1 MSTPAGTTKTKTKKA
16 PRPNWVSTRNP
27 CKACAPLG
35 AALVMRGIEGALPF
49 LHGSQGCAT
58 YMRRYLISHFREPM
72 DIATSGFSEATTI
85 FGGGENLRQGLNNVT
100 SQYHPELIGIATT
113 CLTETIGEDV
123 AGMLRE
129 YREKIAEEDRPL
141 LVHVS
146 TPSYSGTHIDGF
158 HDAVRAVIE
167 QMAEPG
173 ESASAYAD
181 SCINVFPGL
190 VSAEDL
196 RYVKAVAEDFELPL
210 TLFPDYSETLDGESM
225 TKYTKIPAGGT
236 KIATLRASGSA
247 AASIEFGRTLRSKK
261 TAASYLQEKFAVPA
275 KRIGL
280 PIGVQETDAFFAV
293 MEELS
298 GRKTPEK
305 FLQER
310 GRLIDAYVDGHK
322 YLFGKRA
329 MVIGDEDLVVG
340 LTSFLAETGVVP
352 VLCASGGKSGALAK
366 SIAEVSS
373 HLLEPVAVRDGV
385 DYMTIADEVELK
397 ELKPDF
403 VIGNSKAAKLAK
415 ELGVP
420 LIRVGFPVHD
430 RIGGQRILH
439 LGYQGAQRLFDLI
452 VNTLLE
458 VKQDSNSIGYSYL

>member
-1 MSTPAGTTKTKTKKA
+1 MSSLKHAFTAAPAPKKSA
-16 PRPNWVSTRNP
+16 RPNWVSTRNP
-27 CKACAPLG
+27 CKACTPLG

-85 FGGGENLRQGLNNVT
+85 FGGQANLHQGLENVT
-100 SQYHPELIGIATT
+100 SQYHPKLIGIATT
-113 CLTETIGEDV
+113 CLTETIGED
-123 AGMLRE
+123 MNLLLRG
-129 YREKIAEEDRPL
+129 YREKTGGEAPL

-146 TPSYSGTHIDGF
+146 TPSYSGTHMDGF
-158 HDAVRAVIE
+158 HDAVRAVVE
-167 QMAEPG
+167 QL
-173 ESASAYAD
+173 AD
-181 SCINVFPGL
+181 PDAPKVEGSVNLFPGM

-196 RYVKAVAEDFELPL
+196 RFLKEVAADFALPL

-225 TKYTKIPAGGT
+225 DKYKKLPAGGT
-236 KIATLRASGSA
+236 SIAALRASASA
-247 AASIEFGRTLRSKK
+247 TASIEFGRTLRNRS
-261 TAASYLQEKFAVPA
+261 TAASFLKARFNVPA
-275 KRIGL
+275 KQIGM
-280 PIGVQETDAFFAV
+280 PIGVQETDAFFAA
-293 MEELS
+293 MEALS
-298 GRKTPEK
+298 GRETPEK
-305 FLQER
+305 YRRER

-329 MVIGDEDLVVG
+329 FVIGDEDLVVG

-352 VLCASGGKSGALAK
+352 VLCASGGKSGALAR
-366 SIAEVSS
+366 SIAEVTS
-373 HLLEPVAVRDGV
+373 HLREPVAVRDGV
-385 DYMTIADEVELK
+385 DYMTIAEEAQWK

-403 VIGNSKAAKLAK
+403 VIGNSKAAKLARA
-415 ELGVP
+415 LGVP
-420 LIRVGFPVHD
+420 LIRVGFPIHD
-430 RIGGQRILH
+430 RFGGQRILH